1 MKDELSLFKS
11 LSDKTRIEILLFL
24 LKGER
29 CVCEIFPKVNR
40 TQSTVSIQLAKL
52 ESAGLISSRRD
63 GKKIFYRIVDLRVA
77 KILNMAK
84 KRL

>member
-1 MKDELSLFKS
+1 MNNEISLFKS
-11 LSDKTRIEILLFL
+11 LSDGTRLDILKFL

-77 KILNMAK
+77 KILTLAK
-84 KRL
+84 KKL